1 KNQQEKELFDKLLH
15 LQDTLAQQLK
25 KDQELSTQLH
35 KSQKQYDQARQQ
47 YFGNLAGILALELV
61 DEEACPVCGSVHH
74 PHPAKRDEKA
84 ITKSELE
91 AYERTKNKDQTACTQ
106 IMAEIKQTEQ
116 QINEQNALLRPIEGE
131 YLEGLKEASN
141 KEQKLKGSLQETQT
155 AIRELE
161 NHISQE
167 GQWRKDL
174 ETTQQ
179 MSQTNALNI
188 QKEKMNQQILLE
200 QIEKFAEDIRVIE
213 KKLNHASAD
222 EVERKMDE
230 EKQTIKEIEN
240 KAVWI

>member
-1 KNQQEKELFDKLLH
+1 QSCSGQLNEVAPQRTHLEEKRKELVKIEEELHKNQQEKELFDKLLH

-106 IMAEIKQTEQ
+106 IKIG
-116 QINEQNALLRPIEGE
+116 R
-131 YLEGLKEASN
+131 ASC
-141 KEQKLKGSLQETQT
+141 
-155 AIRELE
+155 RE
-161 NHISQE
+161 
-167 GQWRKDL
+167 
-174 ETTQQ
+174 
-179 MSQTNALNI
+179 
-188 QKEKMNQQILLE
+188 
-200 QIEKFAEDIRVIE
+200 RV
-213 KKLNHASAD
+213 
-222 EVERKMDE
+222 
-230 EKQTIKEIEN
+230 
-240 KAVWI
+240 